1 MKILIVEDERPI
13 ANYIKRSCKK
23 ILGNKIESIIIVH
36 HLDQASEYLL
46 KEKPDLCLLDLYLH
60 GEDGYDLLKEA
71 ASGSFHTII
80 ISANTDRALEA
91 FEYGVLD
98 FIGKPFTEERLKTAF
113 DRYFSKKTKRENESN
128 KTKYLSLRK
137 GNKNIIISIDNVIYF
152 KAAGI
157 YVEANLQN
165 GQLEIL
171 DKTMDRL
178 EQILPSNFIRVHRS
192 YIIEISQIKSYSHI
206 GGGKYQATLKN
217 DKTIPLSRQKYKEI
231 KELLK

>member
-13 ANYIKRSCKK
+13 ANYIERICKK
-23 ILGNKIESIIIVH
+23 ILENKIESVKIVH

-46 KEKPDLCLLDLYLH
+46 KEKTDLCLLDLNLH

-98 FIGKPFTEERLKTAF
+98 FIGKPFSEERLKTAF
-113 DRYFSKKTKRENESN
+113 DRYFSKKNKREKENV
-128 KTKYLSLRK
+128 KTKYLSIRK

-165 GQLEIL
+165 GKIEIL

-192 YIIEISQIKSYSHI
+192 YIIEISQIKSFSHI
-206 GGGKYQATLKN
+206 GGGKYQTTLKN

-231 KELLK
+231 KALLK